1 MKCHKYTEM
10 ALLTSRNAN
19 KHILLALGVNRTARD
34 IVKAKCCTKVCI
46 LLYDSTGISIVTDVV
61 YDFLSL

>member
-19 KHILLALGVNRTARD
+19 KHVLLALGVNRTARD
-34 IVKAKCCTKVCI
+34 TMNANF
-46 LLYDSTGISIVTDVV
+46 TGVPTHSLATYTIYSVMR
-61 YDFLSL
+61 YSCFLATQV